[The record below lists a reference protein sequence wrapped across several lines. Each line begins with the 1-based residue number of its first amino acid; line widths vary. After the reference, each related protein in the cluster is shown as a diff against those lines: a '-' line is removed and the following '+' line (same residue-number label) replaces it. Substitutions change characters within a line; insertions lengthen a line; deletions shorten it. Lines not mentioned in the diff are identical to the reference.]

1 MGTEERNILKIFLQ
15 KLDWLILGTVG
26 ILVIFGS
33 ILVYSATIRFDN
45 PLLFVVKQ
53 FIALVLG
60 ILVFVLL
67 ASINYEIYKTYFYRI
82 YIVSILLLI
91 VVLIFGTSVRG
102 TRAWLNFGQFSI
114 QVSELTR
121 LLFIISLAGYL
132 DKEWRELYRW
142 QKLVIPIIMLLGN
155 VCLILLQ
162 PDFSGIV
169 MYFPIFITVLFCA
182 NVRILHL
189 LGIIL
194 YGFVTVSIP
203 LLKTLLRANIKY
215 GLIVKL
221 LENNLYVILLIVF
234 IGLFLLFLWW
244 FLRQLRIFI
253 PIFYFICTFLIIIS
267 GVISSYV
274 VDHSLKEYQKKRLI
288 VFINPN
294 IDPLGS
300 GYNIIQSKIAIGSG
314 RIFGKGI
321 FNGKQTQLGY
331 VPARHTDFI
340 FSLLGEEMGFV
351 FSTFVVILY
360 LILVLRCI
368 KTARVARDRYGS
380 LVATGISAMFAFYA
394 LINIGMV
401 IGMMPITGLPLPFF
415 SYGGSSLFASLAAIG
430 LLQSI
435 YIRRF
440 IY

>member
-26 ILVIFGS
+26 ILVIFGL

>member
-26 ILVIFGS
+26 ILVIFGL

-234 IGLFLLFLWW
+234 IGLFILFLWW

-368 KTARVARDRYGS
+368 ETARVARDRYGS